1 MPTKKS
7 QSNTETGRVQIF
19 QEFTTLADYTKG
31 LVQSEPQVISDKA
44 LTYLACR
51 NPKLWNKNEI
61 NLVIV
66 LSRLEATLA
75 NLTSQQNK
83 YLEKEDLLPVDIKS
97 IKEISVACASV
108 VTQLHTLTQRLGLST
123 TQLTGSQIR
132 HESAN
137 TNAREIADLV
147 LSAST
152 SSTPS
157 QSKATSLSEAKA
169 KAKQYLESLTN
180 EQ

>member
-1 MPTKKS
+1 MATKKS
-7 QSNTETGRVQIF
+7 QSNTLEGRVQIF
-19 QEFTTLADYTKG
+19 QDFTTLAEYTRN
-31 LVQSEPQVISDKA
+31 LVQNEPQIISDKA

-51 NPKLWNKNEI
+51 NPKLWNRNEI

-83 YLEKEDLLPVDIKS
+83 YLEKEDLLPIDIKS

-123 TQLTGSQIR
+123 TQLTGTQTR

-137 TNAREIADLV
+137 SNSREIADLV
-147 LSAST
+147 LSGST
-152 SSTPS
+152 STPS
-157 QSKATSLSEAKA
+157 STKAASLEEARSKSKKL
-169 KAKQYLESLTN
+169 LERLQQ
-180 EQ
+180 E

>member
-7 QSNTETGRVQIF
+7 QSNTENGRIQIF
-19 QEFTTLADYTKG
+19 QDFTTLAEYTRN
-31 LVQSEPQVISDKA
+31 LVQNEPQVISDKA

-61 NLVIV
+61 NLVVV

-83 YLEKEDLLPVDIKS
+83 YLEKEDLLPIDIKS

-123 TQLTGSQIR
+123 TQLTGAQTR
-132 HESAN
+132 HEAAN
-137 TNAREIADLV
+137 TNSREIADLV
-147 LSAST
+147 LSG
-152 SSTPS
+152 STPKTS
-157 QSKATSLSEAKA
+157 TTKATSLAEARERS
-169 KAKQYLESLTN
+169 KQLLQDLQE
-180 EQ
+180 